1 VVRRQSGEFGFRI
14 HGSRPVVVS
23 AIEPDTPAETSGLE
37 VGDIIISI
45 NNVNVL
51 DASHSEVVKI
61 AHAGMSKHFLLPSLV
76 CLDSNKVVHAVMNLN
91 FLLV

>member
-1 VVRRQSGEFGFRI
+1 
-14 HGSRPVVVS
+14 VVVS

-37 VGDIIISI
+37 VGDIIISV

-61 AHAGMSKHFLLPSLV
+61 AHAGMAEH
-76 CLDSNKVVHAVMNLN
+76 VHTSAWCVGMVTKLYM
-91 FLLV
+91 LSQS